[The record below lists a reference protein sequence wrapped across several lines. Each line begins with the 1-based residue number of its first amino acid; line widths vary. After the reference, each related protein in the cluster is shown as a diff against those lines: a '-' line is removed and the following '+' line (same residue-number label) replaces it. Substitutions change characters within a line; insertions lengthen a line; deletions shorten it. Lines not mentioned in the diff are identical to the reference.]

1 MKDIK
6 VKTIKDKSV
15 KTFDKTIAWTERIK
29 DPMVHLNKSV
39 NTISDKES
47 NVSDYGAEKIRYM
60 NNRLKDESIYASK
73 KAVVKGKNKAIEQIK
88 KKSNA
93 KNIKKNTKKIKKVKQ
108 RVQKIP
114 KDVKKAKVALERARK
129 LAIKTTKITI
139 KGIKA
144 LIKLIKIGVQAL
156 IKAISGLVALLGT
169 AGAIAVIV
177 VVLICL
183 IAFLCNSVFGI
194 FMVDENT
201 DNSTKLATISTDLNN
216 EMNQKIEEIK
226 NSNNGKY
233 SEIVINDNRASWKN
247 VVIIYA
253 VKTSGGNSKTEV
265 ISIDE
270 SKKSEI
276 KKIFFDMNK
285 IDSNITDNKLII
297 NINAVSIEA
306 IEKQYNFN
314 EEQVKLVKELSDSKY
329 DRYFEGF
336 NYDSPIF
343 SDGYW
348 TWPNSCKHISSPYGM
363 RWGKLHDGLDIACP
377 INSTIF
383 AAADGTVV
391 INSTK
396 WDNGNYLYVD
406 HGNGYY
412 TVYAHLNSTLVKVG
426 DKVKSGQPIAK
437 EGSTGYSTG
446 PHLHFSIWKG
456 YPYRSGSTSI
466 NPATYFNFS

>member
-29 DPMVHLNKSV
+29 DPVIHLNKSV

-73 KAVVKGKNKAIEQIK
+73 KAVVKGKKKAIEQIK
-88 KKSNA
+88 KKANV

-114 KDVKKAKVALERARK
+114 KDVKKAKVALERAKK
-129 LAIKTTKITI
+129 LAIKTTKLTI

-156 IKAISGLVALLGT
+156 IKAISGLVALLGVG
-169 AGAIAVIV
+169 GAIAVIV
-177 VVLICL
+177 VVLVCL

-201 DNSTKLATISTDLNN
+201 DNSVKMTSISTELNN
-216 EMNQKIEEIK
+216 EMNKKIEDIK
-226 NSNNGKY
+226 NSNTGKY
-233 SEIVINDNRASWKN
+233 SEVVINDNRSSWKN

-253 VKTSGGNSKTEV
+253 VKTSGGDSKKEV

-276 KKIFFDMNK
+276 RKIFFDMNK
-285 IDSNITDNKLII
+285 IDSNISDNKLII
-297 NINAVSIEA
+297 NINAVSIET

-314 EEQVKLVKELSDSKY
+314 EEQIKLVKELSDSKY

-383 AAADGTVV
+383 SAADGVV
-391 INSTK
+391 VESSFTST
-396 WDNGNYLYVD
+396 NGNYVIIQ
-406 HGNGYY
+406 HNSYY
-412 TVYAHLNSTLVKVG
+412 TIYGHLNKRLVNVG
-426 DKVKSGQPIAK
+426 DKVKGGDKIGLEGQ
-437 EGSTGYSTG
+437 TGFATG
-446 PHLHFSIWKG
+446 PHVHFGIWKG
-456 YPYRSGSTSI
+456 YPYRAGSTSI
-466 NPATYFNFS
+466 NPATYFNLS

>member
-93 KNIKKNTKKIKKVKQ
+93 KNIKKNSKKIKKVKQ

-114 KDVKKAKVALERARK
+114 KDAKKAKIALERARK

-144 LIKLIKIGVQAL
+144 LIKLIKIGVQAI

-216 EMNQKIEEIK
+216 EMNKKIEEIK
-226 NSNNGKY
+226 NNNNGKY
-233 SEIVINDNRASWKN
+233 SEVVINDNRASWKN

-253 VKTSGGNSKTEV
+253 VKTSGGDSKTEV

-270 SKKSEI
+270 SKRSEI

-285 IDSNITDNKLII
+285 IDSNISDNKLII
-297 NINAVSIEA
+297 NINAVSIET
-306 IEKQYNFN
+306 IEKNIILMKI
-314 EEQVKLVKELSDSKY
+314 KL
-329 DRYFEGF
+329 
-336 NYDSPIF
+336 N
-343 SDGYW
+343 
-348 TWPNSCKHISSPYGM
+348 
-363 RWGKLHDGLDIACP
+363 
-377 INSTIF
+377 
-383 AAADGTVV
+383 
-391 INSTK
+391 
-396 WDNGNYLYVD
+396 
-406 HGNGYY
+406 
-412 TVYAHLNSTLVKVG
+412 
-426 DKVKSGQPIAK
+426 
-437 EGSTGYSTG
+437 
-446 PHLHFSIWKG
+446 
-456 YPYRSGSTSI
+456 
-466 NPATYFNFS
+466 

>member
-15 KTFDKTIAWTERIK
+15 KTFDKTVAWTERIK
-29 DPMVHLNKSV
+29 DPIVHLNKSV

-60 NNRLKDESIYASK
+60 NKTVAWTERIKDPIVHLNKSVNTISDKETNVSDYGAEKIRYMNNRLKDETVYASK
-73 KAVVKGKNKAIEQIK
+73 KTVAKGKKKAIEQIK

-129 LAIKTTKITI
+129 LAIKTTKLTI

-156 IKAISGLVALLGT
+156 IKAISGLVALLGVG
-169 AGAIAVIV
+169 GAIAVIV
-177 VVLICL
+177 VVLVCL
-183 IAFLCNSVFGI
+183 IAFLCNSFGI

-201 DNSTKLATISTDLNN
+201 DNSVKMTSISTELNN
-216 EMNQKIEEIK
+216 EMNKKIEDIK
-226 NSNNGKY
+226 NSNTGKY
-233 SEIVINDNRASWKN
+233 SEVVINDNRSSWKN

-253 VKTSGGNSKTEV
+253 VKTSGGDSKKEV

-276 KKIFFDMNK
+276 RKIFFDMNK
-285 IDSNITDNKLII
+285 IDSNISDNKLII
-297 NINAVSIEA
+297 NINAVSIET

-314 EEQVKLVKELSDSKY
+314 EEQIKLVKELIIMILQ
-329 DRYFEGF
+329 YFLM
-336 NYDSPIF
+336 DI
-343 SDGYW
+343 
-348 TWPNSCKHISSPYGM
+348 
-363 RWGKLHDGLDIACP
+363 GL
-377 INSTIF
+377 
-383 AAADGTVV
+383 
-391 INSTK
+391 
-396 WDNGNYLYVD
+396 
-406 HGNGYY
+406 
-412 TVYAHLNSTLVKVG
+412 
-426 DKVKSGQPIAK
+426 GQIVA
-437 EGSTGYSTG
+437 
-446 PHLHFSIWKG
+446 SI
-456 YPYRSGSTSI
+456 
-466 NPATYFNFS
+466 